1 MTSIGCLSRPVAG
14 DAMGI
19 AFVDVEI
26 NGVRFRALV
35 DTGFNGDVLVSK
47 RVAEQLRLPVIGESE
62 RRTVD
67 NKVIRTRVSY
77 GKLRL
82 LDSEGYV
89 TIEIVDDMPLDV
101 LIGARA
107 LEALGFI
114 VDPTT
119 GTLRK
124 VGLLAV

>member
-1 MTSIGCLSRPVAG
+1 
-14 DAMGI
+14 MGLTF
-19 AFVDVEI
+19 ADVEI

-47 RVAEQLRLPVIGESE
+47 SVAEKLGLPIIGESE
-62 RRTVD
+62 RKTVD
-67 NKVIRTRVSY
+67 NRVIKTKVSY
-77 GKLRL
+77 GKIRL
-82 LDSEGYV
+82 FDSEGYV
-89 TIEIVDDMPLDV
+89 IIEIVDEMPLDV
-101 LIGARA
+101 LIGIRA

-124 VGLLAV
+124 IGLIAV